1 MLKWNLFGVMWL
13 LDAAD
18 RAGYCT
24 TLAFICYAVI
34 KRLPLN
40 DSGTDLCANLS
51 CDLQKLDL
59 VDFI

>member
-1 MLKWNLFGVMWL
+1 MPLIEPVTVLHWL
-13 LDAAD
+13 SS
-18 RAGYCT
+18 GT
-24 TLAFICYAVI
+24 VI

-59 VDFI
+59 VLFI